1 MKDLKKL
8 PTRKCVILVKEGER
22 RILKRYLMGV
32 HIGGDESYA
41 LTMRGDLDKAAGG
54 WDNGCHIQK
63 VLDGDKRVTL
73 YYNYNDLSDK
83 EKLNWLWYIPQN
95 IIKVLPNPNI
105 TIKLGF
111 KH

>member
-22 RILKRYLMGV
+22 RVLKRYLMGV
-32 HIGGDESYA
+32 YIEGDESYA
-41 LTMRGDLDKAAGG
+41 LTMRGDLDKAARG
-54 WDNGCHIQK
+54 WNNSCATQED
-63 VLDGDKRVTL
+63 LAGDKRVAL